1 MQALVA
7 DLCRRH
13 KPGVLLVTHDVE
25 EAVLLA
31 DRVFVL
37 EDGRISLNLAVELP
51 PPRRVG
57 SPEFDALRDRFLSE
71 HGVVS
76 SH

>member
-1 MQALVA
+1 
-7 DLCRRH
+7 
-13 KPGVLLVTHDVE
+13 VLLVTHDLG

-37 EDGRISLNLAVELP
+37 KDGRISLNLAVELP
-51 PPRRVG
+51 RPRRVG
-57 SPEFDALRDRFLSE
+57 GPEFDALRDRFLSE
-71 HGVVS
+71 LGVVS